1 MCASVC
7 PPLCICVYMLAHL
20 YVLLCAF
27 FVCIYVY
34 TYHNHTYIYNL
45 FFLFYHQTIHSVQK
59 SSHPLHWAGFA
70 VIGKDIV
77 LKDNSVELSLAIRS
91 MLQGSLDYAIA
102 ALKTM
107 QAMVSESCDLLV
119 ESAFSKGRHLNDQD
133 TYTRRPQHPN
143 CTYN

>member
-7 PPLCICVYMLAHL
+7 PPLCICVYILAHL

-27 FVCIYVY
+27 SVCIYVY
-34 TYHNHTYIYNL
+34 TYHNHIYIYNL

-107 QAMVSESCDLLV
+107 QAMVSESVDLLV

-133 TYTRRPQHPN
+133 TYT
-143 CTYN
+143 